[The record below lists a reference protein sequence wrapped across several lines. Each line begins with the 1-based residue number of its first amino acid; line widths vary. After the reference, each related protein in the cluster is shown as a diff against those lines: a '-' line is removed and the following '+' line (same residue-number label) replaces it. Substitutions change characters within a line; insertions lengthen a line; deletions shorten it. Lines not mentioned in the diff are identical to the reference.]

1 MKTRWTERTESEEY
15 SLGEKKVNVGKILYV
30 YTFNMQ
36 IRQIIKGK
44 KNMEADS
51 QMTQVFKLVY
61 KNFKKYMIKV
71 IIQDE
76 L

>member
-1 MKTRWTERTESEEY
+1 
-15 SLGEKKVNVGKILYV
+15 
-30 YTFNMQ
+30 
-36 IRQIIKGK
+36 
-44 KNMEADS
+44 MEADL
-51 QMTQVFKLVY
+51 QMTQVLKLVY